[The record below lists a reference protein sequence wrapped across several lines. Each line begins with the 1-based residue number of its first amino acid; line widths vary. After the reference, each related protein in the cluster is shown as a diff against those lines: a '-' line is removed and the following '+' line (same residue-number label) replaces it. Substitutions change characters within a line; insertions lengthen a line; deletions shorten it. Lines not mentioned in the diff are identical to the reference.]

1 MCAEECTSNHI
12 PQMVRTGKDDSG
24 PKHKIIEQTNTLRNA
39 SKTLSE
45 VTIAQVVKLRRQKVE
60 ILKRLRVE
68 KNKKTKSEKI

>member
-1 MCAEECTSNHI
+1 MYAEECTSNHM
-12 PQMVRTGKDDSG
+12 PHMDDSDDDSG

-39 SKTLSE
+39 NKTSSE
-45 VTIAQVVKLRRQKVE
+45 EIIAQIVKLRRQKVE

>member
-1 MCAEECTSNHI
+1 
-12 PQMVRTGKDDSG
+12 MVRTGKDDSG
-24 PKHKIIEQTNTLRNA
+24 PKHKIIEQTNTLRNT

>member
-1 MCAEECTSNHI
+1 MYVEECTSNHM
-12 PQMVRTGKDDSG
+12 PQMDDSDDDSG

-39 SKTLSE
+39 NKTSSE
-45 VTIAQVVKLRRQKVE
+45 EIIAQIVKLRRQKVE

>member
-1 MCAEECTSNHI
+1 MDDSD
-12 PQMVRTGKDDSG
+12 DDSG

-39 SKTLSE
+39 NKTSSE
-45 VTIAQVVKLRRQKVE
+45 EIIAQIVKLRRQKVE